1 MEDIIVKTL
10 FTVNH
15 LQLSTV
21 SKEQLLIILKGAS
34 EPLFSSLPYS
44 TQKSYQIMENALLHL
59 QSLCKRFKAQM
70 IFDRV
75 KADILF
81 DQRSFLEGVKKH
93 DLVELQ
99 ISLLLVEA
107 CKQLIL
113 SGTPLH
119 GASSKEGVLSLFRFV
134 ISQLV
139 SFRVISEEIGD
150 FQVSYLEHYIPMD
163 VLRFPN
169 EVVLEQESVSNVTAL
184 SSKNGLPEF
193 LRSGTEER
201 N

>member
-1 MEDIIVKTL
+1 MCMDDIIVKTL
-10 FTVNH
+10 FTLNY
-15 LQLSTV
+15 LQLSTE
-21 SKEQLLIILKGAS
+21 SKQQLLTIVNGAS
-34 EPLFSSLPYS
+34 VPLFSALPYS
-44 TQKSYQIMENALLHL
+44 RQKSSQIMENALLHL

-99 ISLLLVEA
+99 ISLLLAEA

-119 GASSKEGVLSLFRFV
+119 GASSKEG
-134 ISQLV
+134 
-139 SFRVISEEIGD
+139 
-150 FQVSYLEHYIPMD
+150 
-163 VLRFPN
+163 
-169 EVVLEQESVSNVTAL
+169 
-184 SSKNGLPEF
+184 
-193 LRSGTEER
+193 
-201 N
+201 